1 MLYQSTRGGET
12 VEAAQAIAQGI
23 AADGGLFAPET
34 LPAVTPGEMESFAAK
49 GYIPAAECILRKYLT
64 GYTDAELKSA
74 VRSAYRE
81 DAFPDGPAVLKEL
94 TEDAA
99 VLELWHGPTFA
110 FKDVALQLLPHLL
123 TLAGGKTSE
132 QKKEIVILAATS
144 GDTGKA
150 ALEGFAGVPGT
161 KIIVFYPQAGV
172 SVVQERQMT
181 TQKGDNVAVL
191 AVKGNFD
198 DAQAGVKRIFNDRR
212 LAGRLEENGLFFS
225 SANSINWGRLAPQ
238 IVYYFYAYALA
249 VKNGRVKAGEKV
261 DFAVPT
267 GNFGNILAGFY
278 ALGMGLPVG
287 RFICASNANNVLAD
301 FINTGRYDRKRA
313 FHKTISPSMDILV
326 SSNLERLLYHLT
338 GKDAPAVSGWMK
350 LLARDGCY
358 DIGAENKK
366 TLQKYFSGYWVDDG
380 ATQKT
385 IAETFARHKYLMDT
399 HTAVAWKACADHR
412 RQTGGAGYTIVLSTA
427 SPFKFALPVLK
438 ALNPDA
444 PDMDAFAAIEGLSEL
459 SGLKIPEAMR
469 ELGHLPVLHD
479 KAVAV
484 EQMTGAVRDVLAI

>member
-1 MLYQSTRGGET
+1 MLYKSTRGGD
-12 VEAAQAIAQGI
+12 AAGAAGAIAQGI

-34 LPAVTPGEMESFAAK
+34 LPAVTQGEIESFAAK
-49 GYIPAAECILRKYLT
+49 GYVHAAECILRKYLT
-64 GYTDAELKSA
+64 DYADAQLKSA
-74 VRSAYRE
+74 VHSAYGQG
-81 DAFPDGPAVLKEL
+81 AFPCGPAVLREI
-94 TEDAA
+94 TEETA

-110 FKDVALQLLPHLL
+110 FKDVALQLLPRLL
-123 TLAGGKTSE
+123 VLAAGKSAG
-132 QKKEIVILAATS
+132 QKEIVILAATS

-161 KIIVFYPQAGV
+161 KIVVFYPQDGV
-172 SVVQERQMT
+172 SVVQERQMV
-181 TQKGDNVAVL
+181 TQRGDNVFVL

-198 DAQAGVKRIFNDRR
+198 DAQAGVKRMFSDRQ
-212 LAGRLEENGLFFS
+212 LTGQMAAKGLFFS

-249 VKNGRVKAGEKV
+249 VKNGRVKAGEKI

-278 ALGMGLPVG
+278 ALGMGLPIG
-287 RFICASNANNVLAD
+287 RLICASNANNVLAD
-301 FINTGRYDRKRA
+301 FINTGRYDRRRT
-313 FHKTISPSMDILV
+313 FHKTISPSMDILA

-338 GKDAPAVSGWMK
+338 GQDAPAVSGWMK
-350 LLARDGCY
+350 LLAQEGAY

-366 TLQKYFSGYWVDDG
+366 ALQKYFSGYWADDG

-385 IAETFARHKYLMDT
+385 IAETFAAHKYLMDP

-412 RQTGGAGYTIVLSTA
+412 RQTGGAGYAIVLSTA

-438 ALNPDA
+438 ALDPGA
-444 PDMDAFAAIEGLSEL
+444 PDMGAFAAIAALSGL

-469 ELGHLPVLHD
+469 ELDRLPVLHG
-479 KAVAV
+479 KAVAA
-484 EQMTGAVRDVLAI
+484 EQMTGAVREILAI